1 KLGGQAWGVAT
12 ANVAGTTYLF
22 ASGVADS
29 GISVFSVAADGSLTN
44 VFNIDDTATLQLRG
58 FLSLATADYG
68 GATYLFAGSGHE
80 GGVSL
85 FAVGNDGSLANTA
98 NIPDDATLNLNG
110 VQSVGTATIGGAT
123 YFFATGYSGDSGVS
137 GVSVGPGGTLTN
149 VFNYPYY
156 DPVAPLWYVT
166 DMATTVV
173 GGNTFLGLSDYY
185 GVDALVVNADG
196 SLTGVTH
203 VADNAIL
210 NLKDTQT
217 VTTALVGTTTYL
229 FSAGYT
235 DNGISVFS
243 LGSDGSLTNVA
254 NISDDATLNLGGVY
268 HLTTM
273 VHDATTYLL
282 AVGFSDGGMSA
293 FAVGTDGSLTPVANV
308 SDDVSMALGGA
319 VNMTSTVVGGH
330 SLAFVAASYEG
341 GVGVFTLDT
350 LPTATNLDQTLS
362 YTEDTGP
369 VAINDIVVTDPD
381 AGDTITATLTLA
393 NPAAGSLTASGGGTY
408 YPLIGGWTVTGTVAE
423 VNAALA
429 AVSFVP
435 AANND

>member
-1 KLGGQAWGVAT
+1 
-12 ANVAGTTYLF
+12 
-22 ASGVADS
+22 
-29 GISVFSVAADGSLTN
+29 
-44 VFNIDDTATLQLRG
+44 
-58 FLSLATADYG
+58 
-68 GATYLFAGSGHE
+68 
-80 GGVSL
+80 
-85 FAVGNDGSLANTA
+85 
-98 NIPDDATLNLNG
+98 
-110 VQSVGTATIGGAT
+110 
-123 YFFATGYSGDSGVS
+123 
-137 GVSVGPGGTLTN
+137 
-149 VFNYPYY
+149 
-156 DPVAPLWYVT
+156 
-166 DMATTVV
+166 
-173 GGNTFLGLSDYY
+173 
-185 GVDALVVNADG
+185 
-196 SLTGVTH
+196 
-203 VADNAIL
+203 
-210 NLKDTQT
+210 
-217 VTTALVGTTTYL
+217 
-229 FSAGYT
+229 
-235 DNGISVFS
+235 
-243 LGSDGSLTNVA
+243 DGSLTNVA

-369 VAINDIVVTDPD
+369 GAINDIVVTDPD

-435 AANND
+435 AANNDASTTITSYVEDWTHHGTPDGIIALNVTAVNDAPVFANVDPVITSTEQIFAIADGNITIHDAEFDALNGGLGDYGGASITIARQGGANPDDYGWIDFDGASFTAGFSGLEYNGLVFAGITAGGGTATITFTSAQTPATTALVNEVIQRFMSAKGSDNPPASIVVDYTFNDGNTGAQGSGGAGITTASLTVNITPVNDAP